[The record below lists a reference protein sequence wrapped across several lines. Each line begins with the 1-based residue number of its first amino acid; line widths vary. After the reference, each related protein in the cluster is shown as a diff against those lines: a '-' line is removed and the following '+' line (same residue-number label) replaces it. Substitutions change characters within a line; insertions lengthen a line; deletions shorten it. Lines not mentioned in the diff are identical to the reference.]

1 LFLGKPFTVE
11 NGLMN
16 CYHTNRM
23 NLNKFYDH
31 VYDWA
36 LRFGPKF
43 LVGIVVL
50 FAGLW
55 LISVLMR
62 ASRSGMQKKKIDA
75 SVKSFILSL
84 VGVALRVLLI
94 LGVMQIM
101 GIEMTLFTALVG
113 AFGVAAGLALS
124 GTLQNFASGV
134 LILLLKPFKVGDNI
148 ITNGLEGTVTSVQI
162 FYTIIETFDNRVVIV
177 PNGQLSNQVI
187 INTSRKGT
195 RRLDINLKFP
205 NNIDVKQIKSVIE
218 KNLEKSEHCLK
229 SPEKRI
235 GMGEIQ
241 PDGYVLAI
249 SVWIDAHGFQ
259 DVKLSVLEDLF
270 EDIKKAGI
278 KIPGL

>member
-1 LFLGKPFTVE
+1 
-11 NGLMN
+11 MN
-16 CYHTNRM
+16 IE
-23 NLNKFYDH
+23 KFYDH

-36 LRFGPKF
+36 IRFGPKF
-43 LVGIVVL
+43 LVGLIVL
-50 FAGLW
+50 FLGLW
-55 LISVLMR
+55 LISLLMKW
-62 ASRSGMQKKKIDA
+62 SRSRMQKKDIDA
-75 SVKSFILSL
+75 SIKSFIMSL
-84 VGVALRVLLI
+84 VAVALRVLLI

-134 LILLLKPFKVGDNI
+134 LIMLLKPFKVGENI
-148 ITNGLEGTVTSVQI
+148 NTNGMEGTVTAIQI
-162 FYTIIETFDNRVVIV
+162 FYTIVETFDNRVLIV
-177 PNGQLSNQVI
+177 PNSQLSNQMI

-205 NNIDVKQIKSVIE
+205 NNIDVKQVKSVIE
-218 KNLEKSEHCLK
+218 KSLDKSEHCLK

-241 PDGYVLAI
+241 PDGFIMAV
-249 SVWIDAHGFQ
+249 SVWIKAHGFQ
-259 DVKLSVLEDLF
+259 DTKLDVQEKLF